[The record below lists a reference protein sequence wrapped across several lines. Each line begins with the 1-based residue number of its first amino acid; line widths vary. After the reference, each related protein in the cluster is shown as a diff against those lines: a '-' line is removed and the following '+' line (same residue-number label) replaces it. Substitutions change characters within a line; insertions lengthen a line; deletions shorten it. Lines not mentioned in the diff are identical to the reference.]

1 MLFTLRIFRQLIL
14 PRKLEPRLV
23 ASESIQDS
31 TDTKSDTKLGIE
43 HLKIASLPVIMLS
56 GDILI
61 SYLWFVTER
70 RNKIKSCGHATS
82 DGRWEGSSLPDIAL
96 VNRFPSESTQEST
109 LTKSATKLGTEQEKI
124 ASLPTMTLSRNMS
137 TSKCWFVTERFKQIK
152 IHNQRDRLESYEVSN
167 LDKI

>member
-1 MLFTLRIFRQLIL
+1 M
-14 PRKLEPRLV
+14 
-23 ASESIQDS
+23 ASESLQDS

-70 RNKIKSCGHATS
+70 RNKKLNPQNMQQVKASG
-82 DGRWEGSSLPDIAL
+82 EKVSSLPDIAL
-96 VNRFPSESTQEST
+96 VKRFPSESTQEST

-124 ASLPTMTLSRNMS
+124 ASLPMMTLSRNMS
-137 TSKCWFVTERFKQIK
+137 TSKCWFVTERFKK
-152 IHNQRDRLESYEVSN
+152 KSTSTNKD
-167 LDKI
+167 

>member
-1 MLFTLRIFRQLIL
+1 MQRV
-14 PRKLEPRLV
+14 KVGEKV
-23 ASESIQDS
+23 
-31 TDTKSDTKLGIE
+31 
-43 HLKIASLPVIMLS
+43 
-56 GDILI
+56 
-61 SYLWFVTER
+61 
-70 RNKIKSCGHATS
+70 
-82 DGRWEGSSLPDIAL
+82 SSLPDIAL

-137 TSKCWFVTERFKQIK
+137 TSKCWFVTERFKQIN